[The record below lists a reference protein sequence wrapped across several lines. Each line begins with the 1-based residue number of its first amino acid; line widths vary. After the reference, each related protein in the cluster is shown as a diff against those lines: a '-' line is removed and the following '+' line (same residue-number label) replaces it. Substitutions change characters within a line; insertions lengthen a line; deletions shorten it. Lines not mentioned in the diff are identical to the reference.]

1 MTNGIRQPPR
11 PPPAHHPAQP
21 PPPAR
26 PGHPPALHQGGEPGA
41 REAQAEPE
49 PAPSSPQAVN
59 AQQRPAGTRGEPA
72 PEDARQSQHPAEA
85 ERTQGQQGSAS
96 PTQPREPGTPAPMQ
110 SQRPAKHQSQPHRL
124 HPGSRRS
131 GEGERGRGE
140 KREGAHRKSQ
150 HKSAAHHLHPM
161 RPPPRR
167 STHAASRP
175 SIPGQTASPGERPA
189 PGNSIPLLWSMR
201 NTLDQ
206 RRPRYP
212 RGGKARGDGLHF
224 DRKNRGENFALY
236 PILHTSK
243 SFTQTNSLHHHLVH
257 RTILCLKDYS
267 RTGSTQ

>member
-1 MTNGIRQPPR
+1 MCNLTNGIRQPPR

-59 AQQRPAGTRGEPA
+59 AQQRPAGTRREPA
-72 PEDARQSQHPAEA
+72 PEDTRQGQHPAEA
-85 ERTQGQQGSAS
+85 ERMQGQQEAPALPSPGNRERLRPCRASAQPNTRAS
-96 PTQPREPGTPAPMQ
+96 PTACTKGADDLERERG
-110 SQRPAKHQSQPHRL
+110 
-124 HPGSRRS
+124 
-131 GEGERGRGE
+131 GRGE

-201 NTLDQ
+201 N
-206 RRPRYP
+206 YP
-212 RGGKARGDGLHF
+212 
-224 DRKNRGENFALY
+224 
-236 PILHTSK
+236 
-243 SFTQTNSLHHHLVH
+243 
-257 RTILCLKDYS
+257 
-267 RTGSTQ
+267 